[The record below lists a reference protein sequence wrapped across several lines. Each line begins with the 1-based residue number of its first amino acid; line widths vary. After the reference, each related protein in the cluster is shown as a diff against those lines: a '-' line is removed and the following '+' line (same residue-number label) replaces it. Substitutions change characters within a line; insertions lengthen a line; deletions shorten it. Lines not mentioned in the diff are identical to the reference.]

1 MGKGKEKRRR
11 PEERR
16 HQGDGVREEMT
27 PVELTWILLNQKM
40 KKIIRLLQMDGE
52 DLK

>member
-27 PVELTWILLNQKM
+27 PVELTWILLNQKNEENHSAATNG
-40 KKIIRLLQMDGE
+40 R
-52 DLK
+52 